1 MAKGSVKMPSKYGNR
16 RTYSALCGR
25 WFASKAEARRG
36 EDLCLLQKGGQIS
49 GLEYQ
54 PKYKLCDKPRITFSA
69 DFRFVENGQTVV
81 EDVKGFL
88 TRECRVKIAWAEF
101 QYGMKVRLVTATGED
116 WHK

>member
-1 MAKGSVKMPSKYGNR
+1 MPSKYGNR
-16 RTYSALCGR
+16 RTWSGLCQR
-25 WFASKAEARRG
+25 FFASKAECTRG
-36 EDLCLLQKGGQIS
+36 ETLHLLQLAGEIKD
-49 GLEYQ
+49 LEYQ
-54 PKYKLCDKPRITFSA
+54 PRYKLCDKPRITYSA

>member
-1 MAKGSVKMPSKYGNR
+1 MPSKYGNR

-36 EDLCLLQKGGQIS
+36 EELCLLQKAGQIS

-54 PKYKLCDKPRITFSA
+54 PRYKLCDKPRITYVA
-69 DFRFVENGQTVV
+69 DFRFTDDHGLHVI
-81 EDVKGFL
+81 EDVKGML
-88 TRECRVKIAWAEF
+88 TGTARVKIAWAEF
-101 QYGMKVRLVTATGED
+101 RYGMKVRLVTATGED